1 MCGITAFIGY
11 FSGYKYVLHGMIM
24 LSSRGYDAFSIS
36 GLDNTSNEFLVKK
49 YVKSPDYSAIDKLSV
64 FEKYFANCQS
74 ITSFSRWR
82 TSSAN
87 TVNNMHPFT
96 DFTNTF
102 SLIHN
107 GIIENYTDLKK
118 ELVTKY
124 KIPFKTQTDSEIIV
138 QLIGLYYQQTNNVT
152 KAIDMALDRL
162 EGTYA
167 FVILCKATP
176 NNMYMTRHGSP
187 LLIGFGEDFAM
198 VASEQSGFSEYI
210 QNYICLKDN
219 DVITLTKKD
228 GKIEYNKMHNY
239 AVWKVTAKDISLTS
253 APFKTWMLKEINEQ
267 YDASLRAIG
276 GRLLNDTEVKL
287 GGLESHTEMLKK
299 MDHLILLGC
308 GTSYNAGLLCLNV
321 FKKISG
327 FNTVQIFDGAEFE
340 MEDIPRVG
348 STCLILLTQSGET
361 KDLYRCLPIAKEN
374 DLFTIG
380 VVNVVDSLIAREVH
394 CGVYLNAGREVAV
407 ASTKSFTSQIQILH
421 MIAIWFAQNRRINE
435 IHRYDII
442 KGLRSLPYDIKSVIA
457 GTDEKCKEVA
467 MYLNKYSHMF
477 VLGKGNA
484 YAASLEGALKIKE
497 IGYIHSSAHNTN
509 SLKHGCMAILYDSYP
524 VVFIVP
530 DDKYFKSNMNVVNES
545 KARGAKIIC
554 ISNKDLN
561 DTKCDIK
568 IKIPNNKIFA
578 PLLSVIPMQL
588 VSYHIAIMQSRSPD
602 RPRGLAKICTV

>member
-36 GLDNTSNEFLVKK
+36 GLDNITNEFLVKK
-49 YVKSPDYSAIDKLSV
+49 YIKSDDYSAIDKLSV
-64 FEKYFANCQS
+64 FEKYFANCHS
-74 ITSFSRWR
+74 IRSFSRWR
-82 TSSAN
+82 TSSPN

-107 GIIENYTDLKK
+107 GIIENYTELKN
-118 ELVTKY
+118 ELVTKHN
-124 KIPFKTQTDSEIIV
+124 ISFKTGTDSEIIV
-138 QLIGLYYQQTNNVT
+138 QLIGLYYQQIKNIT

-167 FVILCKATP
+167 LVILCKDAP
-176 NNMYMTRHGSP
+176 DKMYLARHGSP
-187 LLIGFGEDFAM
+187 LLIGFGENYAM
-198 VASEQSGFSEYI
+198 IASEQNGFSNYI
-210 QNYICLKDN
+210 ENYICLSDN
-219 DVITLTKKD
+219 DVVTLTKKN
-228 GKIEYNKMHNY
+228 GKIEYNKMHDY
-239 AVWKVTAKDISLTS
+239 VVWKVTAKNTSLTP
-253 APFKTWMLKEINEQ
+253 APFKTWMLKEIHEQ

-287 GGLESHTEMLKK
+287 GGLESHTEILKK
-299 MDHLILLGC
+299 IDHLILLGC
-308 GTSYNAGLLCLNV
+308 GTSYNAGLSCLNK

-340 MEDIPRVG
+340 EDDIPRQG
-348 STCLILLTQSGET
+348 RTCLILLTQSGET
-361 KDLYRCLPIAKEN
+361 KDLYGCLAVAKKN
-374 DLFTIG
+374 NLFTIG

-407 ASTKSFTSQIQILH
+407 ASTKSFSSQIIVLH
-421 MIAIWFAQNRRINE
+421 MIVIWFAQNKRINE
-435 IHRYDII
+435 MMRMDVI
-442 KGLRSLPYDIKSVIA
+442 KGLRELPYNIKSVIQNTY
-457 GTDEKCKEVA
+457 GKYKEIA
-467 MYLNKYSHMF
+467 KYLNKFKSCF
-477 VLGKGNA
+477 ILGKGES
-484 YAASLEGALKIKE
+484 YAGALESALKLKE

-524 VVFIVP
+524 VIFIVP

-554 ISNKDLN
+554 ISNKNLN
-561 DTKCDIK
+561 NTKCDIK
-568 IKIPNNKIFA
+568 IKIPNNKIFIS
-578 PLLSVIPMQL
+578 LLSVIPMQL
-588 VSYHIAIMQSRSPD
+588 VSYHMAIMQSRSPD